1 MTPESRSR
9 ISFYDRL
16 FPTDIL
22 RRMNSVF
29 IFPAYLNRLFYF
41 CVMPKKWGQPVSWIV
56 LVSFIVLLL
65 PKSLWHDCSHA
76 AHTKTEHC
84 GKHSKHI
91 EQGVEKCT
99 ACDLHIPLLSNPTN
113 HLAAGVH
120 VPVVTIDCMVVET
133 PLAFFSESLFL
144 RGPPTV

>member
-1 MTPESRSR
+1 VQS
-9 ISFYDRL
+9 
-16 FPTDIL
+16 
-22 RRMNSVF
+22 F
-29 IFPAYLNRLFYF
+29 IFPARLNPLFYF

-56 LVSFIVLLL
+56 LVSFIILLL

-91 EQGVEKCT
+91 EQSVEKCA
-99 ACDLHIPLLSNPTN
+99 ACDLHIPLLSNPADRLAVNVHTPVIATSCTSVEGP
-113 HLAAGVH
+113 LAAV
-120 VPVVTIDCMVVET
+120 
-133 PLAFFSESLFL
+133 SESIFL